1 MVNFSAPCFGG
12 ELRDPHARHT
22 KHTKKSPTN
31 RRSRADLAALP
42 AHGFAA
48 QSRQQMRGIPTAQ
61 TCRHEGSQTIDP
73 TIQDPAA
80 AAQRLSA
87 AYPNRPGIS
96 RSEHAKPGRAPCVA
110 RRGWAVSQRRR
121 SGCAFAHGH
130 PRFRRSA
137 QRPISWPERELK
149 QALLPAAIGSRAD
162 MAYSDAASTKNEVSH
177 SGLHRVDSDLAGAVQ
192 AALASTTDAT
202 IYIAHGSHAKPRI
215 ADARSTRHVVM
226 PRSG

>member
-1 MVNFSAPCFGG
+1 MPIPVPVGLPAADENTRRRLRNPTMPVETGGPYCCVQECPQQPSPPKPVAIIARPARCCAGRSLAFGSAPAS
-12 ELRDPHARHT
+12 RANAHARHT
-22 KHTKKSPTN
+22 KRTKKSPTN

-48 QSRQQMRGIPTAQ
+48 QSRPQMRGIPTAQ

-110 RRGWAVSQRRR
+110 RRGWAVSQ
-121 SGCAFAHGH
+121 SGEVAA
-130 PRFRRSA
+130 PSPTDIPDSA
-137 QRPISWPERELK
+137 AR
-149 QALLPAAIGSRAD
+149 
-162 MAYSDAASTKNEVSH
+162 H
-177 SGLHRVDSDLAGAVQ
+177 SGRF
-192 AALASTTDAT
+192 
-202 IYIAHGSHAKPRI
+202 HGIMA
-215 ADARSTRHVVM
+215 
-226 PRSG
+226 

>member
-1 MVNFSAPCFGG
+1 MQECPQQPSPPKPVAIIARPARCCAGRSLAFGSAPAS
-12 ELRDPHARHT
+12 RANAHARHT
-22 KHTKKSPTN
+22 KRTKKSPTN
-31 RRSRADLAALP
+31 RRSRADIAALP

-48 QSRQQMRGIPTAQ
+48 QSRPQMRGIPTAQ

-110 RRGWAVSQRRR
+110 RRGWAVLPKRR

-130 PRFRRSA
+130 PRFRCSA
-137 QRPISWPERELK
+137 QRPISWHHGLRESSSRRYSRRQSVRERIWLTPMRLARK
-149 QALLPAAIGSRAD
+149 
-162 MAYSDAASTKNEVSH
+162 TK
-177 SGLHRVDSDLAGAVQ
+177 
-192 AALASTTDAT
+192 
-202 IYIAHGSHAKPRI
+202 
-215 ADARSTRHVVM
+215 
-226 PRSG
+226 